1 MSAKSIVIM
10 GNTPS
15 TGNIIIYTAPQFGGQ
30 KLLLGVGNYKKLRL
44 DILDFDLNNL
54 ASFKVGPRTVIEF
67 FEHDFFK
74 GQMWIVRNDQP
85 IESKDLAGMGTIG
98 PVGSM
103 KVHLLADYIPSKP
116 DMTPLPEPEIVTLKG
131 EPSKKE
137 NEERS
142 GNIIIRRSQN
152 RKSDVEENMD
162 IITKQPVPVLHGLTT
177 MEEQEE
183 QIRMIN
189 KPPIHPNPA
198 ELIKNQLPGA
208 IMEEAHVELP
218 TSYQRMKILNPQK
231 DVTEMIEID
240 GGCVSD
246 AIQNEISQ
254 ENMKDPNFYKNIK
267 DQCSYKLRV
276 LSCGQD
282 KERSNEFHLMP
293 QPDETKSTTTKSDNN
308 PVKEEKVRNQ
318 KKEQVEGFAFVCYN
332 NGVFHLI
339 LSLIIII
346 MIFYLVNKLKD

>member
-1 MSAKSIVIM
+1 M

-15 TGNIIIYTAPQFGGQ
+15 TGNVIIYTAPQFGGQ
-30 KLLLGVGNYKKLRL
+30 KLLLGVGTYKKLRL

-74 GQMWIVRNDQP
+74 GQMWIVRNEQP

-98 PVGSM
+98 PVGSI
-103 KVHLLADYIPSKP
+103 KIHLLTDYVPSKP
-116 DMTPLPEPEIVTLKG
+116 DMTPLPEPEIVSLKA
-131 EPSKKE
+131 EIEVEKEKKQKKRSKD
-137 NEERS
+137 
-142 GNIIIRRSQN
+142 IIIKKVQTGKN
-152 RKSDVEENMD
+152 DVEENMD

-183 QIRMIN
+183 QIRIIN

-208 IMEEAHVELP
+208 TLEEAHVELP

-231 DVTEMIEID
+231 DITETIEID
-240 GGCVSD
+240 GSCVSD
-246 AIQNEISQ
+246 AIENEISQ

-282 KERSNEFHLMP
+282 KERANEFHLMP
-293 QPDETKSTTTKSDNN
+293 KPDETKSMTIENNNN

-332 NGVFHLI
+332 NGVFHLT

-346 MIFYLVNKLKD
+346 LIFYLVTKLKD